1 MNIKKHRNIILLIL
15 VVIIAVAPMV
25 MYSGLGDE
33 EGFFTGTDDVASEI
47 VEQSG
52 YEPNPITLWEPPS
65 AEIESLLFAVQA
77 AIGGIILGYFLGFWK
92 GQANCKNKR
101 EEDDEE

>member
-1 MNIKKHRNIILLIL
+1 MDIKKHRDIILLIL
-15 VVIIAVAPMV
+15 VVIIAVTPMV
-25 MYSGLGDE
+25 MYSDLGEDHDY
-33 EGFFTGTDDVASEI
+33 FTGTDDVASDI

-92 GQANCKNKR
+92 GQASCKNK
-101 EEDDEE
+101 EEDE